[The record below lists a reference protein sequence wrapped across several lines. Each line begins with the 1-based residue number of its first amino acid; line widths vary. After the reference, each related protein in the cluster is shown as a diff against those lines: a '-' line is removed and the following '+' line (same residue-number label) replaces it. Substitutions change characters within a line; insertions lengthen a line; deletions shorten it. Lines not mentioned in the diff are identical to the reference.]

1 MANIDTEISLPII
14 YLTFLIVLNNQISKI
29 EIPGYLIQKLF
40 VYLFITCILILK
52 KDQKMME

>member
-14 YLTFLIVLNNQISKI
+14 YLTFLIVLNNRISKI
-29 EIPGYLIQKLF
+29 EIPGYLSQKLF

-52 KDQKMME
+52 KDQKIME